1 MEVGY
6 FMMPLHPPESN
17 ITKTLEDDIEQIV
30 TLDKLGYKEAWIG
43 EHYTAGWENIPS
55 PDLFIAN
62 AIPLTKNIIL
72 GTGVNCLTNHNPFT
86 LAHRIAQLD
95 HMAHGR
101 FQWGIGSGGFP
112 GDFEVFRFDPK
123 SGNHRKMFRDS
134 IELILKIWDS
144 PDPGVYEHNNWNFA
158 IPEPIDELNLRVHL
172 KPYQKPHPP
181 IAVAGVSAN
190 SDTLVMAGERGWM
203 PISINLAPINTVKTH
218 WEAVE
223 KGAQKSGIHPN
234 RDNWRIA
241 REIYIADTTPQAR
254 KDALQGVLKRDA
266 HYFLKL
272 LAHSGNLD
280 LMKTNPD
287 MSDSDINIEYIMNHI
302 WIVGSPDLVTEK
314 LMQLYYDVGG
324 FGMLLAMAHEWNP
337 RDKWVNSMNL
347 LINEVMPKLNK
358 MIK

>member
-1 MEVGY
+1 MKIY
-6 FMMPLHPPESN
+6 FSDNLPGEYGNNRRYLQDILEEYAAYSN
-17 ITKTLEDDIEQIV
+17 GNIHFEFYRPDDDDKMKED
-30 TLDKLGYKEAWIG
+30 
-43 EHYTAGWENIPS
+43 
-55 PDLFIAN
+55 
-62 AIPLTKNIIL
+62 
-72 GTGVNCLTNHNPFT
+72 
-86 LAHRIAQLD
+86 
-95 HMAHGR
+95 
-101 FQWGIGSGGFP
+101 
-112 GDFEVFRFDPK
+112 
-123 SGNHRKMFRDS
+123 
-134 IELILKIWDS
+134 
-144 PDPGVYEHNNWNFA
+144 
-158 IPEPIDELNLRVHL
+158 
-172 KPYQKPHPP
+172 
-181 IAVAGVSAN
+181 
-190 SDTLVMAGERGWM
+190 
-203 PISINLAPINTVKTH
+203 
-218 WEAVE
+218 
-223 KGAQKSGIHPN
+223 AQKSGIHPN

-241 REIYIADTTPQAR
+241 REIYIADTTSQAR

-280 LMKTNPD
+280 LMKSNPD